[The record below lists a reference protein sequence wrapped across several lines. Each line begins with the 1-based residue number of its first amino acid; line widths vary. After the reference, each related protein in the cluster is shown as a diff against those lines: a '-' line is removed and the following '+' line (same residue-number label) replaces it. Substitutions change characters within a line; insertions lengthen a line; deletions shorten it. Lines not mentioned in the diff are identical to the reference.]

1 MPCPFVCPGDHQKMR
16 KKIRQIFIAGLA
28 ATIPIG
34 LSLYVLFFLIALM
47 DNLLRII
54 PTRFHPDTLLQF
66 HIPGLGFIFVIGL
79 IFIAGLLMKSYV
91 GNRIVNLGETIFHK
105 IPVIRSV
112 YDGAK
117 QVVDR
122 LVVNKNRSFKKV
134 VLMEF
139 PRPGVYT
146 VGFVTGPAND
156 RIWCHVGQP
165 CTNVFVPTTP
175 NPTSGYLLV
184 IPDRDLIEVNMTV
197 EEALTYVISCGI
209 VQPQVLKMKFDLKSH

>member
-1 MPCPFVCPGDHQKMR
+1 MPCPFVYPGDYKKMR

-47 DNLLRII
+47 DNLLGII
-54 PTRFHPDTLLQF
+54 PHRFHPDTLLQF
-66 HIPGLGFIFVIGL
+66 HIPGLGVIFLILLIFV
-79 IFIAGLLMKSYV
+79 AGLMMKSYI
-91 GNRIVNLGETIFHK
+91 GNRIVNFGEAVFRK

-122 LVVNKNRSFKKV
+122 MFVQKSRSFKKV
-134 VLMEF
+134 VLVEF
-139 PRPGVYT
+139 PRPGAYT
-146 VGFVTGPAND
+146 IGFVTGPAHD
-156 RIWCHVGQP
+156 RIWRHVGQP

-197 EEALTYVISCGI
+197 EEALTYVISCGL
-209 VQPQVLKMKFDLKSH
+209 VQPQVLKI

>member
-1 MPCPFVCPGDHQKMR
+1 MR
-16 KKIRQIFIAGLA
+16 KKIRQIFIAGLV

-54 PTRFHPDTLLQF
+54 PNRIHPDTLLQF
-66 HIPGLGFIFVIGL
+66 HIPGLGVIFVILL
-79 IFIAGLLMKSYV
+79 IFVVGLMMKSYV
-91 GNRIVNLGETIFHK
+91 GNRIVNYGEAIFHK

-122 LVVNKNRSFKKV
+122 MFVNKTRSFKKV
-134 VLMEF
+134 VLVEF
-139 PRPGVYT
+139 PRPGAFT

-156 RIWCHVGQP
+156 RIWRHVGQP

-184 IPDRDLIEVNMTV
+184 IPDQELTELKMTV

-209 VQPQVLKMKFDLKSH
+209 VQPQVLNM